1 MDLILYV
8 QYYFQ
13 INDLMHLMLI
23 LKYLIFIYPK
33 IFIYFS
39 FYHESNQLNYNL
51 HDPF

>member
-13 INDLMHLMLI
+13 LNNLMHLGLI
-23 LKYLIFIYPK
+23 LKYLIFHCPE

-39 FYHESNQLNYNL
+39 FYHESNPLNYNL